1 MNAIIVAALGIPTF
15 ICAMLLF
22 IFFEETKKTSQ
33 SGYRR
38 LSKEKN
44 TEDRAALAQE
54 YNKQEDE
61 PRPYYE
67 NYFGKKG
74 RNFNDWDLSGGTM
87 GI

>member
-44 TEDRAALAQE
+44 
-54 YNKQEDE
+54 
-61 PRPYYE
+61 
-67 NYFGKKG
+67 
-74 RNFNDWDLSGGTM
+74 NDWDLSGGTM